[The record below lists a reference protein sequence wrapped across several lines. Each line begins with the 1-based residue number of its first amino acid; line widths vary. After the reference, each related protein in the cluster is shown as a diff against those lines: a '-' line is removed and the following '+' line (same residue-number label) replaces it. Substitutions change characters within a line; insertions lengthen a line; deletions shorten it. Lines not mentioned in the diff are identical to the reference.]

1 MSTSSTT
8 PPAAIRL
15 THASR
20 VGKEVF
26 PNVAGGPPCV
36 AAELWSGFG
45 DTPLGPACL
54 MAELCCASSLLTW
67 LLRCVGVK
75 SVDVVIGVKV
85 SWCPA
90 CRYRKRGPAA
100 EEPAA
105 RPELRP
111 PAAAGAARGAAAPQL
126 GEEDEDELPTC

>member
-8 PPAAIRL
+8 SLAAIRL

-20 VGKEVF
+20 AGKEIF
-26 PNVAGGPPCV
+26 PNVGGGPPCV

-45 DTPLGPACL
+45 ETPPGPACL

-75 SVDVVIGVKV
+75 SVDGGIGVKV

-105 RPELRP
+105 RPELRAP
-111 PAAAGAARGAAAPQL
+111 PAAGAARGAAGPEL
-126 GEEDEDELPTC
+126 GGEG